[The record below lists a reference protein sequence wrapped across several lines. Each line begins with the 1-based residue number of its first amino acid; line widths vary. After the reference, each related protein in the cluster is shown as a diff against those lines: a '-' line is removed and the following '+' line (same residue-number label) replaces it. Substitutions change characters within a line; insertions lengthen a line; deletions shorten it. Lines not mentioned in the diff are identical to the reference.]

1 MLCYYNILIK
11 NNIYDIDSYIT
22 NLRNNKI
29 NISYK
34 DIENLGI
41 KKPGHIFR
49 FLLKL
54 QIDIGILDNRICNF
68 IINKFSDNSLTTI
81 GVNSSVSEIK
91 YCGFILCPGEDRFT
105 KNSNYYDIFSFL
117 RSKDLV
123 QFKENF
129 IHNGFD
135 QIEFILIQLFS
146 CFAFNKEIL
155 NDYMHIYS
163 DKDKKKVITKLYE
176 EKKNCRI
183 CWELILIIKKLNKF

>member
-1 MLCYYNILIK
+1 MN
-11 NNIYDIDSYIT
+11 
-22 NLRNNKI
+22 
-29 NISYK
+29 
-34 DIENLGI
+34 
-41 KKPGHIFR
+41 
-49 FLLKL
+49 
-54 QIDIGILDNRICNF
+54 
-68 IINKFSDNSLTTI
+68 
-81 GVNSSVSEIK
+81 EIK

-163 DKDKKKVITKLYE
+163 DKNKKKVITKLYE
-176 EKKNCRI
+176 EKKKLANLMGI
-183 CWELILIIKKLNKF
+183 DYNNNEVKQILDESLDESDSEGMKNEDFCQIF